1 MSHQPEKGISTE
13 QLVREGEPG
22 ATGQK
27 LMAPGKNA
35 LLHTSLILC
44 PDHLD
49 LDKPAK
55 LSAETGGATF
65 GATVSNLD
73 TNELA
78 IEPHFRVNKWGA
90 AATGAEIDVRITDAD
105 GLCLGT
111 AHVDYD
117 LADNPRVCTRP
128 FYAPTSPFT
137 VKTEGIAA
145 SMELNATVW
154 GVRSLWSGR
163 GIAAYLL
170 DEKREDQLN
179 RLSLLLEG
187 FFTLESMTLE
197 TSVCDASGIVI
208 SAPQILVVDP
218 KDEPLTINGT
228 AIVAVDLPWSKTAAE
243 WSVVGGEVHR
253 TCDSRP
259 VFETVEFGS
268 YPTTAAGDPMPIE
281 WLVLAQEENRQ
292 LLLAKNVL
300 DALPYNDSY
309 GDKVDWAT
317 CTLRSWLNGEF
328 LETAFTDEERD
339 RIALV
344 LNNNDNDSCPGCL
357 TCNGEATEDHVFC
370 LSLTEAC
377 GYFNVE
383 TVARLRSNYDKAL
396 NAINPYD
403 IMPGFES
410 LVAYATDYAI
420 ERGVNE
426 SLEESRRDKTDN
438 RSCWR
443 LRSPAFRYHIGN
455 ASNDSTAYVAP
466 DGEVITSQ
474 PLVMGY
480 DVISSACGIRP
491 ALWLNL

>member
-1 MSHQPEKGISTE
+1 
-13 QLVREGEPG
+13 
-22 ATGQK
+22 
-27 LMAPGKNA
+27 
-35 LLHTSLILC
+35 
-44 PDHLD
+44 
-49 LDKPAK
+49 
-55 LSAETGGATF
+55 
-65 GATVSNLD
+65 
-73 TNELA
+73 
-78 IEPHFRVNKWGA
+78 
-90 AATGAEIDVRITDAD
+90 
-105 GLCLGT
+105 
-111 AHVDYD
+111 
-117 LADNPRVCTRP
+117 
-128 FYAPTSPFT
+128 
-137 VKTEGIAA
+137 
-145 SMELNATVW
+145 MELNATVW

-197 TSVCDASGIVI
+197 TSVCDASGIEI

-328 LETAFTDEERD
+328 LETAFTGEERD

-370 LSLTEAC
+370 LSLAETC

-383 TVARLRSNYDKAL
+383 TVSQLRSNYDDALKA
-396 NAINPYD
+396 IGPYD

-410 LVAYATDYAI
+410 LVAYATDYAVG
-420 ERGVNE
+420 RGVNE
-426 SLEESRRDKTDN
+426 VSEESRRHDKTDN
-438 RSCWR
+438 RACWR
-443 LRSPAFRYHIGN
+443 LRSPAFNFYSGN
-455 ASNDSTAYVAP
+455 ASTDCTAFVAP
-466 DGEVITSQ
+466 DGEVMSGWSLFTGFDATLST
-474 PLVMGY
+474 
-480 DVISSACGIRP
+480 CGIRP